1 MRLYK
6 KRRSPTDYCGVILK
20 SCTIKD
26 HYPFIEL
33 MRRKHATK
41 VQIRQDGLI
50 YVLARKNR
58 RYYIAATLYT
68 MEWNNEYL
76 SVENLMQKPQ
86 MGYKDYW
93 EVLEFRNSVYIAT
106 LMGSLI
112 RGEDGEYTEGERMP
126 INPKFVEKRVDSEI
140 INVF

>member
-1 MRLYK
+1 M
-6 KRRSPTDYCGVILK
+6 SPTDYCGVILK

-26 HYPFIEL
+26 IYPFIEL

-58 RYYIAATLYT
+58 RYYIAATVYT
-68 MEWNNEYL
+68 FEWHKEYL
-76 SVENLMQKPQ
+76 SVENLLHKPH
-86 MGYKDYW
+86 MGYRDYW
-93 EVLEFRNSVYIAT
+93 DVMEYRNSVYIASRVG
-106 LMGSLI
+106 LLI
-112 RGEDGEYTEGERMP
+112 RGEDGEYTEGGKMP
-126 INPKFVEKRVDSEI
+126 INPKFVEKRLDSEI